1 MRTLFSW
8 CLREWRRGV
17 QGSRLVLACLAIGV
31 AAMTAIGTT
40 AASVRQALEL
50 DAREILGGDV
60 AIRLTSRTLSSPE
73 LQRVAA
79 YGDQSHSITL
89 RTMLHTQEKS
99 TLVEV
104 KAVDETY
111 PLYGRLA
118 VAGRGSMTG
127 TEIAPE
133 SVVVDTEVLRRLDV
147 QVGDRVRLGSSWLTI
162 QGVIEYEPGRSLDV
176 FTLGPRVMVS
186 LKTMERTGLM
196 VPGSL
201 FQSTYALRLPDA
213 SRAEAVAQELA
224 AIGDSGWRV
233 RPFTR
238 ASGRMETVLERLRT
252 VSSFVALGVLLV
264 GGLGVASGVRAH
276 MASRLL
282 ELAVW
287 KALGASARVLLVVHG
302 GAVLLA
308 GGLAIAAGV
317 ALGACAPWILAAWGV
332 EVVVPGWYLFPM
344 LMSAACGL
352 CVLVIFAA
360 LPLGRAVAVPAA
372 VVFRQSAGGVGF
384 ARKAPLWAWGVAALG
399 GIGLGALVILLADRP
414 RLGVWFVL
422 GVGASFAA
430 LWFAA
435 IGVRAAAR
443 LGRRLPWPTLRL
455 AMANVA
461 RPGASAPRMVL
472 VLGLGLG
479 MLGAIRLVTD
489 SLHTSLG
496 EEIARHAPTFFV
508 LDVPP
513 HEEEH
518 FRQVA
523 HAAGAERVRLQPVV
537 RGRITHIRGQAV
549 ETVPIAPEVQWAVR
563 SDRALTSAAVLPEG
577 SILVAGTWWPENAAF
592 AEPRVSITA
601 DLAQGFGVHVGDT
614 LRFNILGR
622 EVEATIMNVRRVD
635 WTTLN
640 LQFAVIFAPGVLE
653 AAPRTLLGTLHAAP
667 GAAEKIFAALT
678 RSFPQVAV
686 VDVRRILAE
695 VSAVVQRL
703 GLAMALLGGIAVAVG
718 LVVLIGSFAADQEA
732 RHFEAVV
739 YKVCGATRLQT
750 VRILAVEF
758 LLAALVASVMA
769 MGIATLASQG
779 VVEGML
785 RLTFRWSAAQAVL
798 VPLAGAC
805 IAMGLALRRTWI
817 VLRLPPWRWLRND

>member
-1 MRTLFSW
+1 MTPILAW
-8 CLREWRRGV
+8 CLREWRRGMR
-17 QGSRLVLACLAIGV
+17 GSRWVLVSLAIGV

-40 AASVRQALEL
+40 AASIRQALEL

-60 AIRLTSRTLSSPE
+60 AIELTSRTLSPQE
-73 LQRVAA
+73 LERIAA
-79 YGDQSHSITL
+79 YGTL
-89 RTMLHTQEKS
+89 GHTTTVRTMLHSQEKS
-99 TLVEV
+99 TLVEA

-111 PLYGRLA
+111 PLYGSLTI
-118 VAGRGSMTG
+118 AGRGNVTG
-127 TEIAPE
+127 AEMSPE
-133 SVVVDTEVLRRLDV
+133 SVMVDAEVLTRLGAR
-147 QVGDRVRLGSSWLTI
+147 VGERVRLGNSWLTVAGI
-162 QGVIEYEPGRSLDV
+162 IEKEPGRSLDL
-176 FTLGPRVMVS
+176 FTLGPRVILS
-186 LKTMERTGLM
+186 RKALELTGLL

-213 SRAEAVAQELA
+213 SRAEAVAHEIV

-238 ASGRMETVLERLRT
+238 ASGRMETLLERLRT
-252 VSSFVALGVLLV
+252 VSSFVALGILLV

-287 KALGASARVLLVVHG
+287 KALGASTRVLLVVHG
-302 GAVLLA
+302 GSVLLM

-317 ALGACAPWILAAWGV
+317 VLGACTPWLLAAWGV
-332 EVVVPGWYLFPM
+332 PVVVPGWYFSPM
-344 LMSAACGL
+344 LLGATCGL
-352 CVLVIFAA
+352 CILAVFAA

-372 VVFRQSAGGVGF
+372 VVFRQSARGVGF
-384 ARKAPLWAWGVAALG
+384 ARKAPLWAWGTIVVGAAALAMVV
-399 GIGLGALVILLADRP
+399 LLLADRL

-422 GVGASFAA
+422 GVGASFAV
-430 LWFAA
+430 LWLAA
-435 IGVRAAAR
+435 MGVRAAAR
-443 LGRRLPWPTLRL
+443 LGRSLPWPTWRL
-455 AMANVA
+455 AMANMA
-461 RPGASAPRMVL
+461 RPGASGPRLVL

-479 MLGAIRLVTD
+479 MLGAVRLVTD
-489 SLHTSLG
+489 SLGASLG
-496 EEIARHAPTFFV
+496 EEIARQAPSFFV

-513 HEEEH
+513 HEEDH

-537 RGRITHIRGQAV
+537 RGRITHIRGQEV

-563 SDRALTSAAVLPEG
+563 SDRMLTSALALPEG
-577 SILVAGTWWPENAAF
+577 STLVAGVWWTPNATV

-601 DLAQGFGVHVGDT
+601 DLAQGFGVQVGDR

-622 EVEATIMNVRRVD
+622 EVEASIMSVRQVD

-640 LQFAVIFAPGVLE
+640 LQFAIIFAPGVLE
-653 AAPRTLLGTLHAAP
+653 AAPRTLLGTIQAP
-667 GAAEKIFAALT
+667 PEAAETVFTAIARA
-678 RSFPQVAV
+678 FPQVAI

-695 VSAVVQRL
+695 VSTVVGRL
-703 GLAMALLGGIAVAVG
+703 GLAMALLGGLAVVVG
-718 LVVLIGSFAADQEA
+718 LMVLMGSFAADQEA

-758 LLAALVASVMA
+758 VLAALVASGMA
-769 MGIATLASQG
+769 MGIATLASQA
-779 VVEGML
+779 VVEGL
-785 RLTFRWSAAQAVL
+785 LHLGFRWHAQQAVL
-798 VPLAGAC
+798 IPLAGAC
-805 IAMGLALRRTWI
+805 LAVGLALRRTWN
-817 VLRLPPWRWLRND
+817 VLRLPAWRWLRND